1 MSNFGGDDI
10 KQSSASMYAAF
21 SVLLRLC
28 LASRVS
34 LETRLQGKVVSYH
47 ALRWFLVVQV
57 PLRLAKG
64 EPVVKPMVDAKRVT
78 AIHSRIA
85 IFANSER
92 MWDSSLNESLL
103 SPGMLVLALF
113 KLLYSTSPDV

>member
-28 LASRVS
+28 LASGVS
-34 LETRLQGKVVSYH
+34 MEARLQGKVVSYH
-47 ALRWFLVVQV
+47 ALRWFLVVQA
-57 PLRLAKG
+57 PLRLTKG
-64 EPVVKPMVDAKRVT
+64 EPVVKPMVDAKRVA
-78 AIHSRIA
+78 AIHLRIA

-92 MWDSSLNESLL
+92 M
-103 SPGMLVLALF
+103 
-113 KLLYSTSPDV
+113 